1 MLIQWFQVDPLD
13 AGVLFD
19 PVPEGGDT
27 AVHGRPESVTI
38 SGHPRKHTDLNHVPI
53 TEAEQWTA
61 RITLVKLGI
70 TCHHEECY
78 QWSISQTTDIII
90 SASRNQ
96 FTCAYNSKYPL
107 IQSCHKFEHAT
118 TSAVVTCAKLWLGQ
132 IIILHAIAT
141 RFLHEVNWRSNFT
154 WITVARLNDSILEI
168 CPIRHKYAPH
178 SLTPHLHCKPLCH
191 GRSYPWRTHGS
202 SWRSLP
208 SNTHTPPGSRCSTL
222 LGGADRKHNRPLQLM
237 GSINLSISSVGIKW
251 KQLFV

>member
-70 TCHHEECY
+70 TFHHEECY

-118 TSAVVTCAKLWLGQ
+118 TSAVVTCAKFWLGQ

-154 WITVARLNDSILEI
+154 WITVARLNDSILADTQRKNNVI
-168 CPIRHKYAPH
+168 MTPRPRHNDVIITSRACWDASLAVTVTTFRTPPPH
-178 SLTPHLHCKPLCH
+178 
-191 GRSYPWRTHGS
+191 
-202 SWRSLP
+202 
-208 SNTHTPPGSRCSTL
+208 THTQHTHTHTHSF
-222 LGGADRKHNRPLQLM
+222 
-237 GSINLSISSVGIKW
+237 SS
-251 KQLFV
+251 